1 VTVRAAP
8 DPLRQDDLERARRT
22 SAEERARQAIDLADF
37 GIRQQRAAIRA
48 RFPGAP
54 EDEIDRR
61 LRLWLARDP
70 RWRTRDG

>member
-1 VTVRAAP
+1 VTARTAL
-8 DPLRQDDLERARRT
+8 DPLRRDDIERARRT
-22 SAEERARQAIDLADF
+22 SAEERARQAIELANL

-70 RWRTRDG
+70 RWCAREG